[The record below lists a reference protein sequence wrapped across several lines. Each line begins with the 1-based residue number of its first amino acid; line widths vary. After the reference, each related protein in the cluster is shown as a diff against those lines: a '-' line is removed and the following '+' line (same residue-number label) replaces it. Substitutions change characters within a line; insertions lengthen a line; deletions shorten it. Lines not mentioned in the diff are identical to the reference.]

1 MCNQVV
7 GKNYKIC
14 FINVLQV
21 DSKYIQSFEQMETC
35 QGRFKVTN

>member
-14 FINVLQV
+14 FINVRQV
-21 DSKYIQSFEQMETC
+21 DSKYIQSFEEENLP
-35 QGRFKVTN
+35 GAV